1 MKTLFGED
9 KRQTYKALNV
19 SMATAYA
26 ELGRHETANDIIGAI
41 ELTPDEVSR
50 LNDSYLQACA
60 IVQRDGHFVF
70 EPTRGVRR

>member
-1 MKTLFGED
+1 METLFGED
-9 KRQTYKALNV
+9 KRQTYRALNV

-26 ELGRHETANDIIGAI
+26 ELGRHETANDIIRAI

-50 LNDSYLQACA
+50 LKGCNLPACA

-70 EPTRGVRR
+70 EPARGVRR